1 MSETPK
7 NNDLSP
13 ATPPEPAAASTE
25 NPMVKKRWFG
35 RGIYGSK
42 DVPIRILD
50 AVIGTM
56 IVAAVLLTL
65 WGATHN
71 GFTITFDTGVDD
83 LTVPSQR
90 VLHDE
95 YATEPAAPQRPG
107 YVLAGWK
114 ASQDPDVEFWDFD
127 TFAVQGDFTLYAVWE
142 PASFPVRFDLDGGT
156 VDGQTEIDPLT
167 VTYGQP
173 YGTLP
178 TPEKEGATFA
188 GWVYSGQTI
197 TADTTVSMTGEH
209 VLTATWK

>member
-13 ATPPEPAAASTE
+13 AAPPEPAAASTE

-95 YATEPAAPQRPG
+95 YATEPASP
-107 YVLAGWK
+107 
-114 ASQDPDVEFWDFD
+114 
-127 TFAVQGDFTLYAVWE
+127 
-142 PASFPVRFDLDGGT
+142 
-156 VDGQTEIDPLT
+156 
-167 VTYGQP
+167 
-173 YGTLP
+173 
-178 TPEKEGATFA
+178 
-188 GWVYSGQTI
+188 
-197 TADTTVSMTGEH
+197 
-209 VLTATWK
+209 